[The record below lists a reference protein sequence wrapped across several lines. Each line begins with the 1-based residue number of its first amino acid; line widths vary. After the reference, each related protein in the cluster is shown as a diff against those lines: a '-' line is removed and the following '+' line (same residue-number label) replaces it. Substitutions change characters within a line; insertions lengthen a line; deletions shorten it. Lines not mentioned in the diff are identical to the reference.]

1 MTTTNKPN
9 TGFWIIAVL
18 ALIWNIMGVFQYLS
32 STLMKDEMMELMT
45 EDQLALMDSL
55 PSWYTAAFAIAVFSG
70 LLGCLLLLMR
80 RKWAVPVFLVS
91 LLAVLVQMGYWLLAT
106 DAMEVYG
113 TQAVIMP
120 LIVIIVAIFLY
131 FYSKGASQKN
141 WLK

>member
-9 TGFWIIAVL
+9 TGFWIIAVI

-32 STLMKDEMMELMT
+32 STLMKDEMRELMT

-91 LLAVLVQMGYWLLAT
+91 LLAVLVQMGYWLFAT
-106 DAMEVYG
+106 DAMTVYG

-131 FYSKGASQKN
+131 FYSKGASQKG
-141 WLK
+141 WLR